1 MCIRELPRKPESLP
15 EMSKAITSNTISDK
29 NKDLGEGGEPI
40 MTGYHAKHSK
50 EAYDC
55 CRFKSALISSLGFN
69 YPSISGA
76 KRDSP

>member
-1 MCIRELPRKPESLP
+1 
-15 EMSKAITSNTISDK
+15 
-29 NKDLGEGGEPI
+29 

-76 KRDSP
+76 KRVSP

>member
-1 MCIRELPRKPESLP
+1 
-15 EMSKAITSNTISDK
+15 
-29 NKDLGEGGEPI
+29 

-76 KRDSP
+76 KRVMASFEGPHGEVEPGYR